1 MDLSII
7 IVNYNVKYFLEQC
20 LCSVQK
26 ACRSLQAEIIVVD
39 NNSRDG
45 SVDYLRKKFPNVYF
59 ISNHQNLGFAK
70 ANNEALKRAIG
81 KAVLFLNPDTI
92 LAEDSLE
99 KSFQFLFNKE
109 QVGAVGIRMID
120 GAGIFLKESKR
131 GFPSIWNSF
140 CKMAGLANAFP
151 RTGFFSGYYLGQL
164 SDQQNHEIDALSG
177 AFLMVKKEVI
187 DKIGGFDERFF
198 MYAEDIDLSYRI
210 QQAGYKNY
218 YFSESTILHF
228 KGESTNKTSS
238 NIRLFYKAMSMFVQ
252 KHYSRPSYRLLVPV
266 LNAAIW
272 FKQGISIITQGWNKA
287 KKPDTTTFSLSCS
300 AQGDPESIEELR
312 RFFDISDRTETTIFC
327 EGRAFTFKQIIA
339 EVENLSKSR
348 NFLIHGYGS
357 ASVVGSSIS
366 KRMGIAIPLEKHSV
380 QHA

>member
-1 MDLSII
+1 MDLSIL

-26 ACRSLQAEIIVVD
+26 ACRSLKAEIIVVD

-59 ISNHQNLGFAK
+59 ISNQQNQGFAK
-70 ANNEALKRAIG
+70 ANNQALKQASG

-99 KSFQFLFNKE
+99 KSFRFLFNQE

-131 GFPSIWNSF
+131 GFPSVWNSF

-164 SDQQNHEIDALSG
+164 SDQLNHEVDALSG
-177 AFLMVKKEVI
+177 AFLIVKKEVI

-228 KGESTNKTSS
+228 KGESTHKTSS

-252 KHYSRPSYRLLVPV
+252 KHYSSSSYRLLVPV

-272 FKQGISIITQGWNKA
+272 LIQGISIFTQSRTKPREPDITSS
-287 KKPDTTTFSLSCS
+287 PLSCS
-300 AQGDPESIEELR
+300 AQGDPDSIDEVR
-312 RFFDISDRTETTIFC
+312 RFFDINDRTETTIFC
-327 EGRAFTFKQIIA
+327 EGRSFTFKQIIA

-366 KRMGIAIPLEKHSV
+366 KTMGIAIPLDGHSV